1 MNLPNCPVCTRE
13 LTEVNWNIDR
23 FLWECINFN
32 CRLCN
37 RPQGGRDKTQEEKER
52 EKEKGMWVEGNK
64 PSLRFSRKEFKN
76 G

>member
-1 MNLPNCPVCTRE
+1 VNLPNCPVCTRE
-13 LTEVNWNIDR
+13 LTEVNWNRDR

-37 RPQGGRDKTQEEKER
+37 QPQGGRDKTKEEKER
-52 EKEKGMWVEGNK
+52 EGEAHKWVEENK
-64 PSLRFSRKEFKN
+64 PARFSRKEFKN